1 MINPINNN
9 FIKKAK
15 DSFEDEMQKLR
26 KQQADIFIR
35 LQEELEAK
43 KISQLKKGLPEK
55 TPHE

>member
-1 MINPINNN
+1 MINPPNNN

-35 LQEELEAK
+35 LQEELEVK
-43 KISQLKKGLPEK
+43 KISQLKKGLPEE